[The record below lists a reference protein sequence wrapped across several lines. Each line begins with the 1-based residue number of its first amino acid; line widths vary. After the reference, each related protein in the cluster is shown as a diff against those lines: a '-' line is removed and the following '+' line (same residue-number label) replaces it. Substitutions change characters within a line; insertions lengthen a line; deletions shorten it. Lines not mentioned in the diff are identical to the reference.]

1 MPIVPCSSHIL
12 ALTYRSPFSLIY
24 RIVFSLI
31 RRSPFSLICR
41 SSVSLIYIAPFSLIR
56 RWLIRVYLLWRWL
69 IRSYLHRSSVRFFP
83 LSFEMSFVV
92 LSAEKNCTG
101 VCVCM
106 CVCVCCQLRMAA
118 CVGVHYSISLSFTSA
133 PVGFPAEKGHLPVMM
148 LLWVDAGPPVHN
160 SNNMQVACCMLRK
173 ATCL

>member
-1 MPIVPCSSHIL
+1 
-12 ALTYRSPFSLIY
+12 
-24 RIVFSLI
+24 
-31 RRSPFSLICR
+31 
-41 SSVSLIYIAPFSLIR
+41 
-56 RWLIRVYLLWRWL
+56 
-69 IRSYLHRSSVRFFP
+69 
-83 LSFEMSFVV
+83 MSFVV

-148 LLWVDAGPPVHN
+148 LLWVDAGPPSTELQQYAGGFLLAVCD
-160 SNNMQVACCMLRK
+160 V
-173 ATCL
+173 